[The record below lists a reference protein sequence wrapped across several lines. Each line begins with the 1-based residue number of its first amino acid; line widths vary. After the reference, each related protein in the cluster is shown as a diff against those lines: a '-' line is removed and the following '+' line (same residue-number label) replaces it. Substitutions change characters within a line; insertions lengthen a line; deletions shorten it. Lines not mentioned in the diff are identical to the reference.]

1 MNRWRLK
8 LAPHKCSQITFWTGR
23 GRENDRLDVYL
34 YDQQLPYDHSPKFLG
49 VKFDRNLTFKTE
61 IEYLTEK
68 TTDRLNLLKALS
80 FNKEWAL
87 PEKVLIQIFKSLMRS
102 VIE

>member
-1 MNRWRLK
+1 MET
-8 LAPHKCSQITFWTGR
+8 KCSQITFWTGR

-34 YDQQLPYDHSPKFLG
+34 YDQQLPYDHSPKFLR

-80 FNKEWAL
+80 FK
-87 PEKVLIQIFKSLMRS
+87 
-102 VIE
+102 